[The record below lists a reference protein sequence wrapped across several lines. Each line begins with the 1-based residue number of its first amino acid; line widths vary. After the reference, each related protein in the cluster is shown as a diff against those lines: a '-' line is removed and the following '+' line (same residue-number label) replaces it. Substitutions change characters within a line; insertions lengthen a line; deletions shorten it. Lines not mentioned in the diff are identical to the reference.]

1 MKKSI
6 TLSIQNHPMGNLQ
19 QVHPVKEQS
28 SYVTLQ
34 EHIGLARVNLA
45 IEKVGKIRT

>member
-6 TLSIQNHPMGNLQ
+6 TLSLQNHPMDNLQ

-28 SYVTLQ
+28 SYVLNKNIYGQ
-34 EHIGLARVNLA
+34 PV
-45 IEKVGKIRT
+45 